1 MKKLRFKGIEKNC
14 CAKFK
19 LCPRKRQTQRME
31 HNISHRQYN
40 KIRCTASVTIKE
52 IDLNVAGATKWAE
65 NNKQLAE
72 CSIKKDVLKN
82 FAKFT
87 RKHYR
92 LFFSIKKTWL
102 SISVKIVNS

>member
-1 MKKLRFKGIEKNC
+1 MPQKKTN
-14 CAKFK
+14 
-19 LCPRKRQTQRME
+19 TQRME

-52 IDLNVAGATKWAE
+52 IDLNVAGATKSAE
-65 NNKQLAE
+65 NNKRLAE

-82 FAKFT
+82 FAKLT

-92 LFFSIKKTWL
+92 LFFSIKKT
-102 SISVKIVNS
+102 